1 MLKYIKIPE
10 KRKRCNIIYPL
21 HAIYYLLTPKVSSMS
36 ENIIIVLIGISTLL
50 GATGLAALLWGVK
63 TGQFDDK
70 SKFIDAARFDNEEE
84 LRDAVMMEEKQ
95 KARKQKQQN
104 KKKHYM
110 PAD

>member
-1 MLKYIKIPE
+1 
-10 KRKRCNIIYPL
+10 
-21 HAIYYLLTPKVSSMS
+21 MS
-36 ENIIIVLIGISTLL
+36 ENVIITMIGISTLL

-84 LRDAVMMEEKQ
+84 LKDAVMMEEKR
-95 KARKQKQQN
+95 KAREKKRKEEQ
-104 KKKHYM
+104 KKKYM